1 MKKKLCLA
9 VLLVATNSYAADDAK
24 QAKNE
29 WQNTT
34 ISEATIAKIQAAK
47 YEYKKCVSDEMQK
60 SSYSSQESRAATETI
75 IKQCEPVLT
84 KMRDV
89 YLAEKVPEV
98 IADRHLK
105 QMRLQTTRDVLQ
117 NMMYGEAARSSGQ
130 SK

>member
-1 MKKKLCLA
+1 MKKVLCVVA
-9 VLLVATNSYAADDAK
+9 LLLATNSYAENS
-24 QAKNE
+24 KNE

-34 ISEATIAKIQAAK
+34 ISEDTIAKIQAAK

-60 SSYSSQESRAATETI
+60 PAYQSQESRAATEVI
-75 IKQCEPVLT
+75 IKQCESILT
-84 KMRDV
+84 KMREV
-89 YLAEKVPEV
+89 YLEEKVPEV

-117 NMMYGEAARSSGQ
+117 NMMYSEAARQSGQ

>member
-9 VLLVATNSYAADDAK
+9 ILLVATNSYAADAK
-24 QAKNE
+24 QSKNE

-47 YEYKKCVSDEMQK
+47 FEYKKCVSDEMQK
-60 SSYSSQESRAATETI
+60 SDYAKQESRQATEVI
-75 IKQCEPVLT
+75 IKQCESVLT
-84 KMRDV
+84 KMREV

-117 NMMYGEAARSSGQ
+117 NMMYAEAARSSGQ